1 MFCRVLIKFL
11 QQNESQIYVCK
22 NYEGLDMILMM
33 FMISNSMVIMIIIMI
48 MNSMVIMIN
57 MVIMIIVMVR
67 IIMMVMMVIEE
78 FDIGWQMLITFCTL

>member
-57 MVIMIIVMVR
+57 MVIIVMVR

-78 FDIGWQMLITFCTL
+78 FYI